1 MEIIFLR
8 GAEADLFAAWVRY
21 EEALP
26 GLGDRFE
33 AEVRAVL
40 LRIAELPE
48 SAPIYTGEF
57 RRLLVRRFEHG
68 VFYRIQGTRIV
79 ITAVLDLRQDPT
91 ALCRSRHSPT
101 APRTRSKTMCA
112 ELAATI

>member
-1 MEIIFLR
+1 
-8 GAEADLFAAWVRY
+8 
-21 EEALP
+21 LP

-79 ITAVLDLRQDPT
+79 VTAVLDLRQDP
-91 ALCRSRHSPT
+91 AAIGVLKLIQVLRRST
-101 APRTRSKTMCA
+101 SKNVQQTNA
-112 ELAATI
+112 VS